1 MFFVKKKK
9 LKPLVKTLVE
19 EWESR
24 SEKVEERVEKWEFSP
39 EQAKATSK
47 EKIMFW

>member
-9 LKPLVKTLVE
+9 LKPLVKILVE
-19 EWESR
+19 EWER
-24 SEKVEERVEKWEFSP
+24 GHDTEFSP

-47 EKIMFW
+47 EKMLFW